1 MSFDPQGRMAM
12 RGVGARTIDQATFDA
27 GLRAFMLRIYTLMAG
42 GLALS
47 GIVAVLA
54 AYTSVS
60 DLFFATTALGT
71 GITGLG
77 WIAILA
83 PLGILLVLSFGGR
96 SMSAATMT
104 VLYWAFVALQ
114 GVSLATLFFV
124 YTDASIVRVFFVT
137 AAAFAALSLYGYTT
151 QRSLSGLGSFMI
163 MGLFGLLLAAVVNIF
178 LGSSMLQF
186 VISAAGV
193 LIFAGLIA
201 FQTQA
206 LKESYAEGVGRE
218 AESKMAIWG
227 AINLYLD
234 FLNLFRFLLYFMGN
248 QRS

>member
-12 RGVGARTIDQATFDA
+12 RGVGTRAIDQAAFDA
-27 GLRAFMLRIYTLMAG
+27 GLRTFMLKIYGLMAG
-42 GLALS
+42 GLAVS
-47 GIVAVLA
+47 GLVAVLVA
-54 AYTSVS
+54 NTGLWAT
-60 DLFFATTALGT
+60 FFSPL
-71 GITGLG
+71 GITGIG

-96 SMSAATMT
+96 SMSAATMS

-114 GVSLATLFFV
+114 GVSLATLFLV

-137 AAAFAALSLYGYTT
+137 AAAFAGLSLYGYTT
-151 QRSLSGLGSFMI
+151 QRSLSGMGSFMV
-163 MGLFGLLLAAVVNIF
+163 MGLIGLVLAMVVNLF

-201 FQTQA
+201 YETQA
-206 LKESYAEGVGRE
+206 LKESYAEGVGQE
-218 AESKMAIWG
+218 AETKMAIWG

-248 QRS
+248 SRN

>member
-12 RGVGARTIDQATFDA
+12 RGVGTRAIDQAAFDA
-27 GLRAFMLRIYTLMAG
+27 GLRAFMLKIYTLMAG
-42 GLALS
+42 GLAVS
-47 GIVAVLA
+47 GIVAVLIA
-54 AYTSVS
+54 NTS
-60 DLFFATTALGT
+60 LLGAFFSPL

-77 WIAILA
+77 WIAILS
-83 PLGILLVLSFGGR
+83 PLGILLWLSFGGK

-114 GVSLATLFFV
+114 GVSLATLFLV

-163 MGLFGLLLAAVVNIF
+163 MGLFGLVLAMIVNIF

-201 FQTQA
+201 YETQA
-206 LKESYAEGVGRE
+206 LKESYAEGVGQE
-218 AESKMAIWG
+218 AETKMAIWG

-248 QRS
+248 SRN

>member
-1 MSFDPQGRMAM
+1 MSFDHQGRIAM
-12 RGVGARTIDQATFDA
+12 RTGARTIDQAAFDA
-27 GLRAFMLRIYTLMAG
+27 GLRAFMLRIYALMAG

-47 GIVAVLA
+47 GIVAVLVTE
-54 AYTSVS
+54 TS
-60 DLFFATTALGT
+60 LFFTFFGPMGL
-71 GITGLG
+71 TGLG
-77 WIAILA
+77 WIAVFA

-96 SMSAATMT
+96 AMSAATMT

-114 GVSLATLFFV
+114 GVSLSTLLLV
-124 YTDASIVRVFFVT
+124 YTSESIIRVFFIT

-163 MGLFGLLLAAVVNIF
+163 MGLFGLVIAALVNLF
-178 LGSSMLQF
+178 LGSSTLQF

-201 FQTQA
+201 YETQA
-206 LKESYAEGVGRE
+206 LKESYAEDMGRE
-218 AESKMAIWG
+218 AESKLAIWG
-227 AINLYLD
+227 AISLYLD

>member
-12 RGVGARTIDQATFDA
+12 RGVGTRAIDQAAFDA
-27 GLRAFMLRIYTLMAG
+27 GLRAFMLKIYALMAG
-42 GLALS
+42 GLAVS
-47 GIVAVLA
+47 GLVAVLVA
-54 AYTSVS
+54 NTS
-60 DLFFATTALGT
+60 LWTAFFSPV
-71 GITGLG
+71 GITGIG

-83 PLGILLVLSFGGR
+83 PLGILLWLSFGGK

-114 GVSLATLFFV
+114 GVSLATLFLV

-163 MGLFGLLLAAVVNIF
+163 MGLFGLVLAMVVNIF

-201 FQTQA
+201 YETQA
-206 LKESYAEGVGRE
+206 LKERYAEGVGHE
-218 AESKMAIWG
+218 AETKMAIWG

-234 FLNLFRFLLYFMGN
+234 FLNLFRFMLYFMGN
-248 QRS
+248 SRN